1 MFFYAPEESC
11 GVTKKF
17 FCRSPESCDGIK
29 RFFSM
34 APELKPHC
42 IHPENSAPRSPAKA
56 PITQPCLFPRPDGSG
71 GFRDRGW
78 CRRMKHGGFGN
89 RYGEPAVFS
98 PANALPAFAGLPCS
112 AFTWDCGFKDEHAE
126 SGNPLFPLPPGRSC
140 DFLTAFASKA
150 FPGNVPMRKLKMTK
164 PVLFALPA
172 SCEPIE
178 RNDCLRVN
186 HPAHRSAM

>member
-1 MFFYAPEESC
+1 LPEGETAPESRAAQGCARSDPRKASFHRASRESRSSAFFPGPMDRAAFVTMD
-11 GVTKKF
+11 GVVEWSTAAF
-17 FCRSPESCDGIK
+17 GTGARNGLSFLRQM
-29 RFFSM
+29 RF
-34 APELKPHC
+34 PH
-42 IHPENSAPRSPAKA
+42 SL
-56 PITQPCLFPRPDGSG
+56 CLP
-71 GFRDRGW
+71 
-78 CRRMKHGGFGN
+78 
-89 RYGEPAVFS
+89 Y
-98 PANALPAFAGLPCS
+98 S